1 MYLAGTFSQKYKGI
15 HWSRMTK
22 WHNGKHISITSNV
35 TDGSAT
41 FFFFFFPQIADT
53 YTQHTDLTVRQ
64 RESLSQWRSNPRKGA
79 PDHVNSFSVSAIS
92 RRAETSPLKCVSFQ
106 ASHQS
111 RSVLAL
117 LEVGQNLKKTPFPS
131 VFQSLDNKSVTSF
144 CLQKNKTGSLVHH
157 HSRCSVAAC
166 ILPKIVI
173 LLHVLHICCSEF
185 SEVLGATIVHIVW

>member
-1 MYLAGTFSQKYKGI
+1 MALQLQL
-15 HWSRMTK
+15 
-22 WHNGKHISITSNV
+22 
-35 TDGSAT
+35 
-41 FFFFFFPQIADT
+41 FFFFFPQIADT

-64 RESLSQWRSNPRKGA
+64 RESLSRWHSNPRKGA

-92 RRAETSPLKCVSFQ
+92 HRAETSPLKCVSFL
-106 ASHQS
+106 ASRQS
-111 RSVLAL
+111 RTVLAL
-117 LEVGQNLKKTPFPS
+117 LEVGQNLKKPPS
-131 VFQSLDNKSVTSF
+131 PCVFQSHDNNSVTSF
-144 CLQKNKTGSLVHH
+144 CLKKKNKTCSPVHQ